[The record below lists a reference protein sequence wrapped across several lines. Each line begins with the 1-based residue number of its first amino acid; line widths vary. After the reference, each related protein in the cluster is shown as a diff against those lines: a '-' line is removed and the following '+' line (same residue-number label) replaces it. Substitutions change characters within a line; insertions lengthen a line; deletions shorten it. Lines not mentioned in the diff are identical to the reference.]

1 VSGLSGQDRCCGDH
15 AGDHPVVLA
24 VTGVS
29 GGFDHRGSEPDWF
42 WCGLDRPGH
51 VRPGS
56 KHRRTG
62 LTQRPALRDAHPP
75 RAGNPPVG
83 LPERKADPPVVPPPQ
98 ELIVRVLVLLVS
110 PAVAAWAAWARADTA
125 WAVLHLTGALAGLCA
140 LGMAP
145 SYAGAVG
152 AATPEPVDDQGAA
165 YMDQMDQEDWDE

>member
-42 WCGLDRPGH
+42 WCGLDRPVP
-51 VRPGS
+51 VRSGS
-56 KHRRTG
+56 KHRRTV

-83 LPERKADPPVVPPPQ
+83 LPKRKEDPPIMPPPQ
-98 ELIVRVLVLLVS
+98 ELIVRVLVLLVYT
-110 PAVAAWAAWARADTA
+110 AVAAWAAWTHADTA

-140 LGMAP
+140 LGMAT
-145 SYAGAVG
+145 SYAVLFWDAK
-152 AATPEPVDDQGAA
+152 PDPVDAHGAA
-165 YMDQMDQEDWDE
+165 YM